1 MLAVVVYYLYIPFRV
16 YIVST
21 CNPLLLR
28 VIVYSLSLAMSID
41 GLITILEAMEVKYRL
56 DVIDEEG
63 TDNKVKLKIS

>member
-1 MLAVVVYYLYIPFRV
+1 M
-16 YIVST
+16 ST

-56 DVIDEEG
+56 DLIDEEG
-63 TDNKVKLKIS
+63 IGNKVKLKIS